1 MRSLRKFILAFALYV
16 ALVLDGSLALF
27 LHQFMALGNAA
38 CLIMP
43 IGMMLIALFDD
54 LNNKEIWLAIGAG
67 IVADIYFFGI
77 IGAYAV
83 ILPIVTWLLQKSARF
98 LPEVFW
104 ARILAV
110 LLAVVIVCCYN
121 WLILSVVGVI
131 AVPIKTMLVS
141 LLPTLAWSLVFA
153 ILSYPIWGRLARSHP
168 FMVNLDN
175 YQH

>member
-1 MRSLRKFILAFALYV
+1 MRSWRKFILAFALYV

-27 LHQFMALGNAA
+27 LHQFMAYGDAA

-54 LNNKEIWLAIGAG
+54 LNGKEIWLALGAG

-83 ILPIVTWLLQKSARF
+83 ILPVVTWLLQKSARF

-104 ARILAV
+104 ARSLAV
-110 LLAVVIVCCYN
+110 LLGVILICVYN
-121 WLILSVVGVI
+121 WLILNVVGII
-131 AVPIKTMLVS
+131 AVSPKAMLFS
-141 LLPTLAWSLVFA
+141 LLPTLAWSFLFV
-153 ILSYPIWGRLARSHP
+153 ILSYSIWGRLARNYP